1 MDPGVIAVFIPIVA
15 VGGFFAWMVSLS
27 PLGKA
32 LAERLRHGPVPPALP
47 TAEREELLAAV
58 DELRREVAELAER
71 VDFTER
77 LLARGSPGQSSPERP
92 QVSG

>member
-1 MDPGVIAVFIPIVA
+1 MEGVIALMIPIVA
-15 VGGFFAWMVSLS
+15 VGGFFAWMISLS

-32 LAERLRHGPVPPALP
+32 IAERLRHGPVPRGG
-47 TAEREELLAAV
+47 TGTSEEHAELVDSV

-77 LLARGSPGQSSPERP
+77 LLGQQR
-92 QVSG
+92 VSGQLGKPNP